1 MQTTHN
7 HRSPSAPFHLAA
19 CNALQGD
26 TPALLEALR
35 KARLTAL
42 VVGPGLGVDT
52 PQERAQLEAVLKWGR
67 SEGLPMVIDGSALRH
82 LAKVTLGGDGSCIV
96 YNMHHAK
103 TVLMVGKR
111 AR

>member
-1 MQTTHN
+1 MQTTQN
-7 HRSPSAPFHLAA
+7 HRSPSAPCHLSA

-82 LAKVTLGGDGSCIV
+82 LAKVTLGG
-96 YNMHHAK
+96 
-103 TVLMVGKR
+103 
-111 AR
+111 